1 MVLSINSLSEA
12 ARRLFLQLYLNC
24 LVIQVPDGI
33 CTNTIYN
40 ILGHLQYQVR
50 SIYLINGEDAL
61 IDVVPRDDTTIP
73 LIKLK
78 ALRARNLLGQRVY
91 CYINGVHGWV
101 PYLVMMDFACAL
113 LYDICPIHVMD
124 IEFLCFNPRWRPS
137 PSDHRFCL
145 KVLGLGLCSFL

>member
-40 ILGHLQYQVR
+40 ILEHLQYQVR
-50 SIYLINGEDAL
+50 SIYLINGEEAL

-113 LYDICPIHVMD
+113 LYGICPIHATDM
-124 IEFLCFNPRWRPS
+124 EFLRFNPRWRPS
-137 PSDHRFCL
+137 HSDHRFCL
-145 KVLGLGLCSFL
+145 QGTGPRSV